1 MRVCYRAAH
10 TYVHTHDI
18 CAAIHTARWHTALGA
33 DIYKH
38 CVVAR
43 YTQRLSF
50 NRSLITR
57 AVRDIGEMGIAKS
70 DARGFLEREEKWG
83 SDRWLVILR
92 LRGEKKGSASKLL
105 NRPLSST
112 IAINKE

>member
-1 MRVCYRAAH
+1 VLYTRTH
-10 TYVHTHDI
+10 VHDVY
-18 CAAIHTARWHTALGA
+18 AEIHTARWQCVSLGA

-57 AVRDIGEMGIAKS
+57 AVRVIGEMGIAKS
-70 DARGFLEREEKWG
+70 DAWI
-83 SDRWLVILR
+83 SQ
-92 LRGEKKGSASKLL
+92 EKKVGERQMAEWDFEAPK
-105 NRPLSST
+105 
-112 IAINKE
+112 KGGK